1 MARLFINKQTR
12 KLSSDRQ
19 GRNPLSFD
27 SLIPTAGA
35 EMEIELFAVEATGPG
50 TLTSPTITIASKDA
64 PRGGTLSLS
73 YDGTSLGEISVRA
86 GAAEWE
92 AYVNANTSIS
102 ALGGMVVQIDDGRVL
117 LVSRAAGV
125 FADFAV
131 VSSDLLPFGTAVLT
145 QIQAGDANE
154 REIWVLRTELGT
166 IAVQNVFSQ
175 SSTVS
180 ATVTELIS
188 GGASAAE
195 VQRIAISGEPV
206 MGFWT
211 ITTASGMT
219 LPLRWDVGPR
229 HVEAAM
235 NAKLGDG
242 TVSVSQA
249 AAFTFDVAWN
259 AVGTQ
264 SPLTVGTGGLTG
276 IQCSS
281 ATFTLDTAE
290 AEAIP
295 DWADAWVQ
303 ITDSSEVIYSE
314 QVTLRNLNLVGDQP
328 VTQTAGV
335 VRYDAAQTLTSGQQ
349 EQARTNIS
357 AAKSGAVTG
366 SGLTMAGQRLLG
378 RATGGVGALE
388 EIQLGTGLAL
398 SGTYLSVL
406 SSHGGQGAADGD
418 MMVQF
423 SADGSITATAGVHL
437 TGDSGYV
444 ALYNDGALGV
454 LFNPIDV
461 NSHVGLL
468 ERKIALD
475 QDTVWTLPNLSG
487 TVMVGAS
494 NLSDVASV
502 ATARTNLGLTSLSTT
517 TPGAG
522 IATWLST
529 PSSANLA
536 AALTDKTG
544 TGAAVFASSPTL
556 VTPILGTPTSGTLT
570 NCTIPASGIST
581 GIIPDDRLY
590 PLRPSSFA
598 GTYDDDFTG
607 SSLDAKWSRQGLVSG
622 DHTYQTANGSWMSM
636 SIAAGATGVIA
647 RSIHQTW
654 TPADATI
661 LCRLSYSQIGSAYP
675 MMGPFITD
683 ASGNGVGVT
692 IYNNGS
698 SFAICVLSGWVFA
711 SFALYIAMGLPSHNI
726 ATAAGGIWFKL
737 RKSGTTYYAAY
748 SPDGHFWSPEVSAVN
763 ATTMTKVGMG
773 TFYRAPGA
781 TDYGAYQHF
790 DFFKIS

>member
-1 MARLFINKQTR
+1 MPAY
-12 KLSSDRQ
+12 
-19 GRNPLSFD
+19 
-27 SLIPTAGA
+27 
-35 EMEIELFAVEATGPG
+35 
-50 TLTSPTITIASKDA
+50 A
-64 PRGGTLSLS
+64 PQTLSLS
-73 YDGTSLGEISVRA
+73 LAGSTTPAAWTHWSGNPLTFSVSLTGSTDFTSCTLLRVELHTRRDSAEDGDSLLEYVEEANPASEPTALTFTGAQLNGLIADGSTSRRLWVCVVG
-86 GAAEWE
+86 
-92 AYVNANTSIS
+92 YVDGSKYTFGSGWLTLLRDNYSGDSDTAHTPADNNFVTESQLNAL
-102 ALGGMVVQIDDGRVL
+102 A
-117 LVSRAAGV
+117 
-125 FADFAV
+125 
-131 VSSDLLPFGTAVLT
+131 AVLYT
-145 QIQAGDANE
+145 
-154 REIWVLRTELGT
+154 
-166 IAVQNVFSQ
+166 
-175 SSTVS
+175 
-180 ATVTELIS
+180 
-188 GGASAAE
+188 
-195 VQRIAISGEPV
+195 
-206 MGFWT
+206 
-211 ITTASGMT
+211 
-219 LPLRWDVGPR
+219 
-229 HVEAAM
+229 
-235 NAKLGDG
+235 
-242 TVSVSQA
+242 
-249 AAFTFDVAWN
+249 
-259 AVGTQ
+259 
-264 SPLTVGTGGLTG
+264 
-276 IQCSS
+276 
-281 ATFTLDTAE
+281 
-290 AEAIP
+290 
-295 DWADAWVQ
+295 
-303 ITDSSEVIYSE
+303 
-314 QVTLRNLNLVGDQP
+314 
-328 VTQTAGV
+328 
-335 VRYDAAQTLTSGQQ
+335 AQTLTSDQQ
-349 EQARTNIS
+349 TQARTNIS

-378 RATGGVGALE
+378 RATGGVGALD

-406 SSHGGQGAADGD
+406 SSYGGQGAADGD

-444 ALYNDGALGV
+444 ALYNEGALGV

-461 NSHVGLL
+461 NSHFGLL

-590 PLRPSSFA
+590 PLRPSSFD
-598 GTYDDDFTG
+598 GPYDDDFTG

-692 IYNNGS
+692 IYNNGT

-781 TDYGAYQHF
+781 ADYGAYQHF

>member
-378 RATGGVGALE
+378 RATGGVGALD

-406 SSHGGQGAADGD
+406 SSYGGQGAADGD

-461 NSHVGLL
+461 NSHFGLL

-487 TVMVGAS
+487 TLMVGAANLGDLTDFGAARDTLGLGTADS
-494 NLSDVASV
+494 PQFAGLQFSTDLFLRRAGAANLSHGGADSATPISQYDSV
-502 ATARTNLGLTSLSTT
+502 QNVSTGTSNTA
-517 TPGAG
+517 GAARYFDG
-522 IATWLST
+522 SQG
-529 PSSANLA
+529 
-536 AALTDKTG
+536 TG
-544 TGAAVFASSPTL
+544 TGAGGSIIFRTAAAGS
-556 VTPILGTPTSGTLT
+556 SGTEQNVLT
-570 NCTIPASGIST
+570 EH
-581 GIIPDDRLY
+581 
-590 PLRPSSFA
+590 
-598 GTYDDDFTG
+598 
-607 SSLDAKWSRQGLVSG
+607 AKLFYEG
-622 DHTYQTANGSWMSM
+622 
-636 SIAAGATGVIA
+636 GV
-647 RSIHQTW
+647 RKF
-654 TPADATI
+654 
-661 LCRLSYSQIGSAYP
+661 QIGSYQLHESEGLFATSGSMNLSRYGWYCNMDLLHVWSATTHHGTTRDLAIGRAAAGLIGLWGATNKTTGAGLHLP
-675 MMGPFITD
+675 EMTAPAGYAD
-683 ASGNGVGVT
+683 AAR
-692 IYNNGS
+692 IYAEDNGS
-698 SFAICVLSGWVFA
+698 GKTRLMVIFPSGAAQQIAIE
-711 SFALYIAMGLPSHNI
+711 P
-726 ATAAGGIWFKL
+726 
-737 RKSGTTYYAAY
+737 
-748 SPDGHFWSPEVSAVN
+748 
-763 ATTMTKVGMG
+763 
-773 TFYRAPGA
+773 
-781 TDYGAYQHF
+781 
-790 DFFKIS
+790 